1 MMTEPPHIAQTFD
14 REMDSLMATL
24 VTMSRLVEA
33 ALTDSAA
40 ALERLDTTAAER
52 LIAAD
57 AAIDALDEQ
66 INLTAAG
73 IIARRAPTARDLR
86 LVLAVM
92 RAAHSLERVGDLA
105 KNLAKRTLPL
115 SQSRQIDGAT
125 GTIRR
130 MADRVASLL
139 DQAMQSLT
147 RRDAT
152 LAAEVRA
159 RDLDIDQMYN
169 TLFRSLLTH
178 MLENQANI
186 TAAMQLHFIAK
197 NIERAGDHATAI
209 AEQAI
214 YLTTGTLPGEDRPKA
229 DATLQSTSPGS

>member
-1 MMTEPPHIAQTFD
+1 MMTEHPPHRPDLRPRDGLAHGHAGHHEPPG
-14 REMDSLMATL
+14 RS
-24 VTMSRLVEA
+24 

-40 ALERLDTTAAER
+40 ALERLDTAAAER

-139 DQAMQSLT
+139 DQAMQRPDPPRCHAG
-147 RRDAT
+147 RRG
-152 LAAEVRA
+152 A
-159 RDLDIDQMYN
+159 RPRPGHRPDVQHAVPVA
-169 TLFRSLLTH
+169 LTH

-186 TAAMQLHFIAK
+186 TAAMHLHFIAK